1 MLNPKLKPGDRIVLL
16 QMNDEFG
23 VPPGTAGEVTNVVNI
38 FNETQYDV
46 KWDNGSTL
54 GLIEGADAWVYE
66 EDYQRRRSKK
76 IQESKLDTLSENKDL
91 FDNFDVRFLSNF
103 MKKLR
108 ESGIINM
115 FAAAPYSYMGKERIY
130 HENYSNPIAEDNP
143 IYDEVLEM
151 ANEAQS
157 KMITGVIK
165 VLESKGKEPDINNI
179 NQYLKKYSR
188 KLWSVYADVLH

>member
-16 QMNDEFG
+16 QMDDEFG

-115 FAAAPYSYMGKERIY
+115 FAAVPYSYMGKERIY

-165 VLESKGKEPDINNI
+165 VLESEGKEPDISNI
-179 NQYLKKYSR
+179 NRYLKKYSR
-188 KLWSVYADVLH
+188 KLWSVYAQVLH